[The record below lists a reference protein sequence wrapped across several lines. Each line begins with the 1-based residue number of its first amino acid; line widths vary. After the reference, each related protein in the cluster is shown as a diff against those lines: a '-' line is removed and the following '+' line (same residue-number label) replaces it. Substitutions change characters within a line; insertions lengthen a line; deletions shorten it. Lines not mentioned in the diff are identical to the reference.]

1 MTALA
6 ILERRAQARR
16 TNIAKSRF
24 ALTQLG
30 KQKDKQQYD
39 SYLSNVNTLNSMKKI
54 LADLY
59 PALDAPWSHPTDN
72 GDNASAQEEGQN
84 THPPASQGGKKSGH
98 QADTLRKKRQLV
110 NCIVSYERDIK
121 NYEAAWREHGRASD
135 AERSSRRRAPGTGAL
150 PSPAAGSPQRA

>member
-16 TNIAKSRF
+16 TNISKSRF

-39 SYLSNVNTLNSMKKI
+39 SYLSNVNTLNSMKQI

-59 PALDAPWSHPTDN
+59 PALDAEA
-72 GDNASAQEEGQN
+72 ASAQEEGKN
-84 THPPASQGGKKSGH
+84 AHPPGSQSEKKGDH
-98 QADTLRKKRQLV
+98 QVDTLRKKRQLV

-121 NYEAAWREHGRASD
+121 NYEAAWRERGGAAD
-135 AERSSRRRAPGTGAL
+135 AQRSSRRRAPGTGAL
-150 PSPAAGSPQRA
+150 PSPAAGSPPRS

>member
-59 PALDAPWSHPTDN
+59 PALDAEA
-72 GDNASAQEEGQN
+72 ASAQEEGQN
-84 THPPASQGGKKSGH
+84 AHPPAS
-98 QADTLRKKRQLV
+98 
-110 NCIVSYERDIK
+110 
-121 NYEAAWREHGRASD
+121 
-135 AERSSRRRAPGTGAL
+135 
-150 PSPAAGSPQRA
+150 